1 MAASLPGTVAH
12 WVFASAALAAVLFFC
27 VGLTSYFER
36 RSDRPLWV
44 RGIHDSGTFLSLAHV
59 TGALFLAPRS
69 DGFAVAG
76 TTMYAGAI
84 LIFLS
89 AIEAANRTRLQR
101 AFMDHPLPDR
111 LITDGPYR
119 LVRHPFYLGY
129 IVGALAPA
137 IAIDN
142 IVMVLISVAMIAIT
156 VTAAFREERVWLAS
170 PRADAYRDYQRRTG
184 MFLPLKIGVN
194 RRP

>member
-1 MAASLPGTVAH
+1 MAANLPVTVAH
-12 WVFASAALAAVLFFC
+12 WLFASAAVAAVLFFSI
-27 VGLTSYFER
+27 GLTSYFER
-36 RSDRPLWV
+36 RADRPLWV
-44 RGIHDSGTFLSLAHV
+44 RGIHDAGMLLSLVHM
-59 TGALFLAPRS
+59 TGAFVLTPRS

-76 TTMYAGAI
+76 TMMYTGAV

-89 AIEAANRTRLQR
+89 AIEAASRTRLQR

-137 IAIDN
+137 IAIDHIA
-142 IVMVLISVAMIAIT
+142 IVLVSVAMIAIT
-156 VTAAFREERVWLAS
+156 LAAAFREERVWLAS
-170 PRADAYRDYQRRTG
+170 PRADAYREYQRRTS
-184 MFLPLKIGVN
+184 MFLPLKTGAK

>member
-1 MAASLPGTVAH
+1 MAANLPVTVAH
-12 WVFASAALAAVLFFC
+12 WVFASAAVAAVLFFC

-36 RSDRPLWV
+36 RTDRPLWV
-44 RGIHDSGTFLSLAHV
+44 RGIHDAGMLLSLLHV
-59 TGALFLAPRS
+59 AGAFFLTPRS
-69 DGFAVAG
+69 DGFAVVG
-76 TTMYAGAI
+76 MMMYTGAV

-101 AFMDHPLPDR
+101 AFIDHPLPDR

-137 IAIDN
+137 IAIDH
-142 IVMVLISVAMIAIT
+142 IAIVLISVAMIAIT
-156 VTAAFREERVWLAS
+156 VAAAFREERVWLAS
-170 PRADAYRDYQRRTG
+170 PRAEAYREYQRRTG
-184 MFLPLKIGVN
+184 MFLPLKMGTN

>member
-1 MAASLPGTVAH
+1 MAPNLPGTVAH
-12 WVFASAALAAVLFFC
+12 WLFASAAVAAVLFFC
-27 VGLTSYFER
+27 VGLPSYFER
-36 RSDRPLWV
+36 RPDRPLWV
-44 RGIHDSGTFLSLAHV
+44 RGIHDAGVLLSLVHV
-59 TGALFLAPRS
+59 TGVFVLGPRS
-69 DGFAVAG
+69 AGFAVVGAM
-76 TTMYAGAI
+76 MYTGAV

-89 AIEAANRTRLQR
+89 AIEAASRTRLQR
-101 AFMDHPLPDR
+101 AFIDHPLPDR

-129 IVGALAPA
+129 IAGALAPA

-142 IVMVLISVAMIAIT
+142 IVMVLVSAAIITIT

-170 PRADAYRDYQRRTG
+170 PRADAYREYQRQTG
-184 MFLPLKIGVN
+184 MFLPLKIGAK

>member
-1 MAASLPGTVAH
+1 MAADLPGTVAH
-12 WVFASAALAAVLFFC
+12 WLLASASLAAVLFFS

-36 RSDRPLWV
+36 RPDRPLWV
-44 RGIHDSGTFLSLAHV
+44 RGLHDAGLLLSLAHV
-59 TGALFLAPRS
+59 VGAFALTPRS

-76 TTMYAGAI
+76 TMMYTGAV

-101 AFMDHPLPDR
+101 AFIDHPLPDR
-111 LITDGPYR
+111 LITDGPYG

-137 IAIDN
+137 VAFDN
-142 IVMVLISVAMIAIT
+142 IAMVLVSAAMIAIT
-156 VTAAFREERVWLAS
+156 LAAAFREERVWLAS

-184 MFLPLKIGVN
+184 MFLPLKTGLN
-194 RRP
+194 RRT